1 VAVDVGERAEHAAAL
16 VCRAGRGRHSV
27 FVVEGED
34 HEFIALALGNN
45 VRAFEPRKLSLVRL
59 VARGQH
65 AVQSRAG
72 PPSSK

>member
-1 VAVDVGERAEHAAAL
+1 
-16 VCRAGRGRHSV
+16 V